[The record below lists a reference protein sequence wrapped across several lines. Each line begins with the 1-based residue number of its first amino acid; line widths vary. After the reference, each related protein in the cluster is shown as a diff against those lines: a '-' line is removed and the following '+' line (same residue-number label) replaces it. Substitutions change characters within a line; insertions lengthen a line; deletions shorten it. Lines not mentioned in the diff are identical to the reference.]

1 MAQSGYEIRLE
12 LLKMAKESLDTDFLS
27 KRDLVMFDFNVRCQ
41 WAAQNGKEIPEM
53 PAVPEMPTVHQI
65 TERAKELNEFI
76 NQKS

>member
-12 LLKMAKESLDTDFLS
+12 LLKMAKESLDVEYLS
-27 KRDLVMFDFNVRCQ
+27 KRDLVMFEYNVKCQ
-41 WAAQNGKEIPEM
+41 WAAQNGKEIPDR
-53 PAVPEMPTVHQI
+53 PELPPGPTMIDI

>member
-12 LLKMAKESLDTDFLS
+12 LLKMAKDSLDMEFHS

-41 WAAQNGKEIPEM
+41 WAAQNGQEIPEM
-53 PAVPEMPTVHQI
+53 PDVPATPTVQEI